1 MNGAAVNYQLMEDT
15 RKIVDPN
22 VSKEIV
28 DLDNYDEVH
37 LTKLYN
43 MALNMDRE
51 EAVVVTAA
59 LVEKYP
65 YEVYRTLAQHAE
77 RGSK

>member
-1 MNGAAVNYQLMEDT
+1 MSGAVNYDLMENVE
-15 RKIVDPN
+15 RIVDAN
-22 VSKEIV
+22 VKKEIV
-28 DLDNYDEVH
+28 DLDDFDEVH

-43 MALNMDRE
+43 LALNMDRE

>member
-1 MNGAAVNYQLMEDT
+1 MSGAVNYTL
-15 RKIVDPN
+15 VNN
-22 VSKEIV
+22 VKKVIDADVQKEIV
-28 DLDNYDEVH
+28 NLDNYDEVH

-59 LVEKYP
+59 MVEKYP

-77 RGSK
+77 RGNK

>member
-1 MNGAAVNYQLMEDT
+1 MSGAVNYGLMEDVE
-15 RKIVDPN
+15 RIVDAN

-28 DLDNYDEVH
+28 DIDDFDEVH

-43 MALNMDRE
+43 LALNMDRE